1 MKGATCQ
8 DDDEDLQRT
17 DSGLW
22 LDSQEENRGSPPTT
36 TKGEILPK
44 MWMSLEGD

>member
-1 MKGATCQ
+1 MEGATCQ

-22 LDSQEENRGSPPTT
+22 LDSQEE
-36 TKGEILPK
+36 GEILPK

>member
-1 MKGATCQ
+1 MEGATCQ

-22 LDSQEENRGSPPTT
+22 LDSQEENRGSALQPQ
-36 TKGEILPK
+36 KVKFFQKCG
-44 MWMSLEGD
+44 